1 MPRITHLPRVIRPV
15 AVALAFALCTA
26 SALPALADCQ
36 TDFMAL
42 RTDMEAKG
50 KALQAA
56 GKSKASPQE
65 LCPLFRNF
73 TAAEGKA
80 AKYLQDNKDWC
91 QIPPETV
98 QAALTNNKKTAELR
112 DKICTAA
119 ANGGAAPGGGGNK
132 PPPQGNL
139 SSALGI
145 TTGYVPGESSTG
157 GGVFDTLTGNALKK

>member
-1 MPRITHLPRVIRPV
+1 MPRISHLPRFKGPAAFVL
-15 AVALAFALCTA
+15 ALAICSA

-36 TDFMAL
+36 TDFSAL
-42 RTDMEAKG
+42 RADMESKG

-56 GKSKASPQE
+56 GKSKATPQE
-65 LCPLFRNF
+65 LCPLFRTY
-73 TAAEGKA
+73 TAAETKA

-98 QAALTNNKKTAELR
+98 QAALTNNQKTAALR

-119 ANGGAAPGGGGNK
+119 ANGDAGGGGGGGK

-139 SSALGI
+139 SSALGV